1 MKRVLSIVGALL
13 LGLIALGPGLRP
25 VSAQIEQIQPAFSN
39 TEIGTYGLP
48 TVEANGSASG
58 FTFTA
63 TEANAGKLHVILNSE
78 VGVAVYL
85 DFMQVPEGLDEVTA
99 TEQALLMAR
108 DDVPSEGWT
117 YGGGSFA
124 FGGDSVEFIVD
135 LTPGEWHLAASYM
148 PDTENGGEEE
158 IMTLTPF
165 TVHEAT
171 PVAAG
176 DLQADVALEL
186 QDVAFEISNATI
198 PTGPQIWHVTNT
210 GEQPRQMVLFKTPR
224 AFTSEDFA
232 SFFADMDTGTPSAE
246 FMSMVWVAYTAVAS
260 PGYSTWLELDLEPGT
275 YTATS
280 WVIDPETQM
289 PALLLGMVES
299 FTVE

>member
-1 MKRVLSIVGALL
+1 MKRFLSLFGALL
-13 LGLIALGPGLRP
+13 LGLIAIGPGLRP
-25 VSAQIEQIQPAFSN
+25 VSAQIEQTQPAFSN

-48 TVEANGSASG
+48 TLEANGSATG
-58 FTFTA
+58 FTYSA
-63 TEANAGKLHVILNSE
+63 TEANAGKLHVILNSTE
-78 VGVAVYL
+78 GVAVYL
-85 DFMQVPEGLDEVTA
+85 DFMQVPAGLDEATA

-108 DDVPSEGWT
+108 DDVPSEGWI
-117 YGGGSFA
+117 YGGGSFT
-124 FGGDSVEFIVD
+124 FSGGSVEFIVD
-135 LTPGEWHLAASYM
+135 LTAGEWQLAASYM
-148 PDTENGGEEE
+148 PDSADGGEEE

-171 PVAAG
+171 PVATAE
-176 DLQADVALEL
+176 LPTDVTLEL
-186 QDVAFEISNATI
+186 QDVAFGLSSATVQ
-198 PTGPQIWHVTNT
+198 TGPQLWHVTNT

-232 SFFADMDTGTPSAE
+232 TFFSAMETGTPSAE
-246 FMSMVWVAYTAVAS
+246 FLSMIWVGYTAVAS
-260 PGYSTWLELDLEPGT
+260 PGYGTWLELDLEPGT

-280 WVIDPETQM
+280 WVIDSETQM

>member
-1 MKRVLSIVGALL
+1 MKRFLSLFGALL
-13 LGLIALGPGLRP
+13 LGLIAIGPGLRP
-25 VSAQIEQIQPAFSN
+25 VSAQIEQVQPAFTN

-48 TVEANGSASG
+48 TLEAHGSMGG
-58 FTFTA
+58 FTFSA
-63 TEANAGKLHVILNSE
+63 TEANAGKLHVVLTSE
-78 VGVAVYL
+78 EGVAVYL
-85 DFMQVPEGLDEVTA
+85 DFMQVPAGLDEATA

-135 LTPGEWHLAASYM
+135 LTPGEWQLAASYM
-148 PDTENGGEEE
+148 PDTENAGDEE

-171 PVAAG
+171 SVAG
-176 DLQADVALEL
+176 GELPTDVTLEL
-186 QDVAFEISNATI
+186 QDVAFGLSNATV
-198 PTGPQIWHVTNT
+198 PTGPQLWHVTNT

-224 AFTSEDFA
+224 AFTSGDFA
-232 SFFADMDTGTPSAE
+232 TFFAAMDTGTPSAE
-246 FMSMVWVAYTAVAS
+246 FMSMVWVGYTAVAS
-260 PGYSTWLELDLEPGT
+260 PGYGTWLELDLEPGT

>member
-1 MKRVLSIVGALL
+1 MKRFLSLFGALL
-13 LGLIALGPGLRP
+13 LGLIALGPGLRT

-48 TVEANGSASG
+48 TLEAHGGMSG
-58 FTFTA
+58 FTFSA
-63 TEANAGKLHVILNSE
+63 TEVNAGKLHVVLSADE
-78 VGVAVYL
+78 GTAVYL
-85 DFMQVPEGLDEVTA
+85 DFMQVPDGLDAATA

-117 YGGGSFA
+117 YGGGSFSA
-124 FGGDSVEFIVD
+124 GGVPVEFIVD
-135 LTPGEWHLAASYM
+135 LAPGEWHLAASYM
-148 PDTENGGEEE
+148 PDTENAGDEE

-165 TVHEAT
+165 MVHEAT
-171 PVAAG
+171 PAATG
-176 DLQADVALEL
+176 DVETDVTLEL
-186 QDVAFEISNATI
+186 QDVAFGLSSATVA
-198 PTGPQIWHVTNT
+198 TGPQIWHVTNT

-232 SFFADMDTGTPSAE
+232 TFFAAMETGTPPAE
-246 FMSMVWVAYTAVAS
+246 FMSMIWVGYTAVAS
-260 PGYSTWLELDLEPGT
+260 PGFGTWLELDLEPGT

-289 PALLLGMVES
+289 PALLLGMVQS

>member
-1 MKRVLSIVGALL
+1 MKRFLSLFGALL
-13 LGLIALGPGLRP
+13 LGLIAIGPGLRP
-25 VSAQIEQIQPAFSN
+25 VAAQNEQVQPAFSN
-39 TEIGTYGLP
+39 TEIGTYGFP
-48 TVEANGSASG
+48 TLEANGSASG
-58 FTFTA
+58 FTFSV
-63 TEANAGKLHVILNSE
+63 TEATAGKLHVVLSAE
-78 VGVAVYL
+78 EGVAVYL
-85 DFMQVPEGLDEVTA
+85 DFMQVPAGLDDETA

-124 FGGDSVEFIVD
+124 MGGGSVEFIVD
-135 LTPGEWHLAASYM
+135 LTPGEWQLAASYM
-148 PDTENGGEEE
+148 PDTENGGEDE

-171 PVAAG
+171 PVAT
-176 DLQADVALEL
+176 DDVPTDVTLEL
-186 QDVAFEISNATI
+186 QDIAFGLSSATV

-232 SFFADMDTGTPSAE
+232 SFFAAMETGTPSAE
-246 FMSMVWVAYTAVAS
+246 FLSMIWVGYTAVAS
-260 PGYSTWLELDLEPGT
+260 PGYGTWLELDLEPGI

-289 PALLLGMVES
+289 PALLLGMVQS